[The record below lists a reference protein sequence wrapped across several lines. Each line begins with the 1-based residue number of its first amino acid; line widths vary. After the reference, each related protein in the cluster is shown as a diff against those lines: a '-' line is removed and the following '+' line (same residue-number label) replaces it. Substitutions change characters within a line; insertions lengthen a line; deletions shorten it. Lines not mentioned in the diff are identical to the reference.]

1 MVLLKKFHF
10 GFSSAF
16 NSELSEHICYALLN
30 LMDLFSLH
38 ICVKAKE
45 NDEIFVGKSF
55 QWRQEFCVLHIHF
68 ETIADDK
75 YSKTIAVKK
84 VKLNNITD
92 TQKEIKKMRSKNLQN
107 FFSTIRNEEKITFQW
122 IFFSFTFVMYL
133 DIINAIESQRKKQRI
148 PAATFF

>member
-92 TQKEIKKMRSKNLQN
+92 TQKEIKKKCDQKTYR
-107 FFSTIRNEEKITFQW
+107 
-122 IFFSFTFVMYL
+122 IFFQQYEM
-133 DIINAIESQRKKQRI
+133 KKK
-148 PAATFF
+148 